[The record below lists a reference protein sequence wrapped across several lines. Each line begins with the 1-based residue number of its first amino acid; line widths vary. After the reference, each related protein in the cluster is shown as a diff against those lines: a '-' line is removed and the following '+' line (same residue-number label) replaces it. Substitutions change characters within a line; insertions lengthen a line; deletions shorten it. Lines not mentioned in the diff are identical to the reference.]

1 MKNILLNITKM
12 DTLYID
18 TNYEFDNFVR
28 CELENY
34 EIDYNYVHGYPNAS
48 LMNIKELQNLLK
60 EFNDE
65 IESGEI
71 THIDIDYNEDHQ
83 EYEICLFKL
92 EISNEERELPL
103 IDPIEEEIKALE
115 SRIRELK
122 NKKIQY
128 GDYDDLPF

>member
-12 DTLYID
+12 DTQYID

-28 CELENY
+28 SEDENY

-48 LMNIKELQNLLK
+48 LMNIKDFQVLLQ
-60 EFNDE
+60 EFDDE
-65 IESGEI
+65 IQSGEI

-83 EYEICLFKL
+83 EYEICLFKV
-92 EISNEERELPL
+92 EVSEDKRELPEV
-103 IDPIEEEIKALE
+103 DPVQEEIDALE
-115 SRIRELK
+115 ARIRELK

-128 GDYDDLPF
+128 GDLDDLPF

>member
-1 MKNILLNITKM
+1 MKTILLNITKM
-12 DTLYID
+12 DTQHID

-28 CELENY
+28 SEDENY

-48 LMNIKELQNLLK
+48 LMNIKDFRVLLQ
-60 EFNDE
+60 EFDDE
-65 IESGEI
+65 IQSGEI

-83 EYEICLFKL
+83 EYEISLFKV
-92 EISNEERELPL
+92 EVNEGERELPEV
-103 IDPIEEEIKALE
+103 DPIEEEIKALE

>member
-12 DTLYID
+12 DTQYID
-18 TNYEFDNFVR
+18 TNYEFDNFVKS
-28 CELENY
+28 EDEDY

-48 LMNIKELQNLLK
+48 LMNIKGFRDLLL

-83 EYEICLFKL
+83 EYEISLFKIEVSEEGR
-92 EISNEERELPL
+92 EIPEV
-103 IDPIEEEIKALE
+103 DPIQEEIDALE
-115 SRIRELK
+115 ARIKKLK
-122 NKKIQY
+122 NQQIQL
-128 GDYDDLPF
+128 GDLDDLPF

>member
-12 DTLYID
+12 DTQYID
-18 TNYEFDNFVR
+18 TNYEFDNFVKS
-28 CELENY
+28 EDEDY

-48 LMNIKELQNLLK
+48 LMNIKGFRDLLL

-83 EYEICLFKL
+83 EYEISLFKIEVSEEDR
-92 EISNEERELPL
+92 EIPEV
-103 IDPIEEEIKALE
+103 DPIQEEIDALE
-115 SRIRELK
+115 ARIKKLK
-122 NKKIQY
+122 NQQIQL
-128 GDYDDLPF
+128 GDLDDLPF